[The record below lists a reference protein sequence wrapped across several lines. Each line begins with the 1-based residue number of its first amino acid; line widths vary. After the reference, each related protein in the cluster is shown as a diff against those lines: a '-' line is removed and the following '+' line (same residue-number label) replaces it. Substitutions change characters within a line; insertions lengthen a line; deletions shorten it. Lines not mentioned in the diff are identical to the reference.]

1 MLQLHLHDLTKAE
14 NYDSIIPTQ
23 TMVLVFMSLKSLF
36 LYPTFDIK
44 PVLKKYLCRVIDLKY
59 NKL

>member
-23 TMVLVFMSLKSLF
+23 IMVLVFMSLRNLF

-44 PVLKKYLCRVIDLKY
+44 PVLKKIPVYSY
-59 NKL
+59 